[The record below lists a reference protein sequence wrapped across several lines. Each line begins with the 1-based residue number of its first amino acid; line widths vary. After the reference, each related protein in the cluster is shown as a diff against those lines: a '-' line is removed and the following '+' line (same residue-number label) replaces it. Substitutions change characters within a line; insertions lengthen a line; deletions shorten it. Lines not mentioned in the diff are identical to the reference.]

1 MRGQARVGPTPYSQP
16 RVGSG
21 GGWRELA
28 AEGSALKPEHL
39 QADFVLIL
47 RCDHLATLVV
57 RIASASMSTIGLEST
72 ITRKSAVL
80 FTALLAVAYSLPSI
94 GLTSKYLPL
103 SVDLIATT
111 SPSLGWKRCE
121 TVSSR
126 TKRAAKRSR
135 TMHATAHARKM
146 GVDRAILD
154 GEKNTR
160 LSKTC
165 RGRGYKHDGS

>member
-1 MRGQARVGPTPYSQP
+1 M
-16 RVGSG
+16 
-21 GGWRELA
+21 
-28 AEGSALKPEHL
+28 
-39 QADFVLIL
+39 LIL

-80 FTALLAVAYSLPSI
+80 FTALLAVAYSLPSS
-94 GLTSKYLPL
+94 GLTSKYLPF

-121 TVSSR
+121 VVSSR

-135 TMHATAHARKM
+135 AMHATAHASKI
-146 GVDRAILD
+146 GVERAMW
-154 GEKNTR
+154 
-160 LSKTC
+160 
-165 RGRGYKHDGS
+165 